1 VRIESFV
8 DTEVTLARYSDP
20 IIRMASTPVAQ
31 GLKGQIAFRSKVKDT
46 LMKTKRGGLYSL
58 STKIFGRAEYDRQLD
73 QKWKNNAQSCVV
85 SF

>member
-8 DTEVTLARYSDP
+8 DTELTLALYSDP
-20 IIRMASTPVAQ
+20 IIP
-31 GLKGQIAFRSKVKDT
+31 
-46 LMKTKRGGLYSL
+46 LMKTERGGLYSL
-58 STKIFGRAEYDRQLD
+58 STRIFGRAERAEYDRQLD